1 MKRFHLL
8 APILLLIFLTAE
20 AQNITIQVNA
30 GEGRLPVSPFIYGR
44 NNNFS
49 DNSEHPTSPENIT
62 LYKEA
67 GLRFAR
73 ENGGNNATKYN
84 WRSKISSHPDWY
96 NNVYNHNW
104 DFASQDIQT
113 CLLYT
118 SPSPRDGLLSRMP
131 S

>member
-1 MKRFHLL
+1 MKKL
-8 APILLLIFLTAE
+8 ALFASVLLLISLRGQ
-20 AQNITIQVNA
+20 AQNITVQVNA
-30 GEGRLPVSPFIYGR
+30 AEGRLPVSPFLYGR

-49 DNSEHPTSPENIT
+49 DNAASPTSAANIT

-84 WRSKISSHPDWY
+84 WRSRLSSHPDWY
-96 NNVYNHNW
+96 NNVYDHNW

-113 CLLYT
+113 KIPGMQT
-118 SPSPRDGLLSRMP
+118 M
-131 S
+131 